1 MIISLKHG
9 VEKIGQPHAKKKK
22 MPLDYCFTPYT
33 KINSKWNNHLSIRS
47 ETIKFLE
54 GNIGDKL
61 TVINLSKAFVDLT
74 TKATKKK
81 KKQTTKTT
89 SN

>member
-1 MIISLKHG
+1 M
-9 VEKIGQPHAKKKK
+9 QKKKK

-81 KKQTTKTT
+81 KKKQTTKTT